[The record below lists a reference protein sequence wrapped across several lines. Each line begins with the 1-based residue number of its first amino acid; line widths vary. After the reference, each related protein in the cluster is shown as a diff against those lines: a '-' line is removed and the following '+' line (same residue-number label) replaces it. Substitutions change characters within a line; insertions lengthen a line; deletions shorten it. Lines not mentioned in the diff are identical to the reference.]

1 MTTLV
6 IFDLDGTLLDTL
18 KDLQTCTN
26 HILKQHGYPEHP
38 MEDYKYFVGNGIPK
52 LISRALPDS
61 VKPEKEQQVLKD
73 FLAYYEL
80 HKEDYTQPYPGIVSL
95 LEYLQDHQIAI
106 GVASNKIQSAIDP
119 LMETYFPQI
128 QFQAA
133 LGSREGV
140 PNKPHP
146 QIVEDIL
153 SVSPHDKKNVIYLGD
168 TSVDMQTAKNAGLTA
183 VGALWGFRTR
193 EELEQSGADHII
205 ETPEQLI
212 ALL

>member
-18 KDLQTCTN
+18 KDLQICTN

-61 VKPEKEQQVLKD
+61 VEPEKEQQVLKD
-73 FLAYYEL
+73 FLEYYEL
-80 HKEDYTQPYPGIVSL
+80 HKEDYTQPYPGIVVL
-95 LEYLQDHQIAI
+95 LEYLQEHQIAVA
-106 GVASNKIQSAIDP
+106 VASNKIQSAIAP

-128 QFQAA
+128 RFQAA
-133 LGSREGV
+133 LGSRKGV
-140 PNKPHP
+140 PNKPDP
-146 QIVEDIL
+146 KIVEDIL
-153 SVSPHDKKNVIYLGD
+153 SVSPHDKKNVIYVGD

-205 ETPEQLI
+205 ETPDQLI
-212 ALL
+212 HLL

>member
-1 MTTLV
+1 M
-6 IFDLDGTLLDTL
+6 
-18 KDLQTCTN
+18 
-26 HILKQHGYPEHP
+26 
-38 MEDYKYFVGNGIPK
+38 
-52 LISRALPDS
+52 
-61 VKPEKEQQVLKD
+61 
-73 FLAYYEL
+73 
-80 HKEDYTQPYPGIVSL
+80 
-95 LEYLQDHQIAI
+95 
-106 GVASNKIQSAIDP
+106 ASNKIQSAIDP

>member
-80 HKEDYTQPYPGIVSL
+80 HKEDYTQPYPGIVPL
-95 LEYLQDHQIAI
+95 LEYLQEHQIAVA
-106 GVASNKIQSAIDP
+106 VASNKIQSAIPP

-193 EELEQSGADHII
+193 EELEESGADHII